1 MPDADAP
8 REPVTTADDASL
20 LAATAAGEASA
31 FALFLQRHEAAVYRY
46 AHLLTRDR
54 ADAEEA
60 TQDAFV
66 AAWRGAAGFRGGE
79 TARPW
84 LLAIT
89 RREVIRQRRARR
101 DEPTEAETLEV
112 LADQAGWGDPA
123 AAGGASSAERIGLAL
138 DALPAGDRDVL
149 VLRDIEGLAPDAA
162 AEQLG
167 LSVAAFKSRLHR
179 ARLKLAAAL
188 REVMP

>member
-1 MPDADAP
+1 M
-8 REPVTTADDASL
+8 TGLDDASL

-31 FALFLQRHEAAVYRY
+31 FATFLQRHEAAVYRY

-66 AAWRGAAGFRGGE
+66 AAWRGAAGFRGGDS
-79 TARPW
+79 ARSW
-84 LLAIT
+84 LLAIA
-89 RREVIRQRRARR
+89 RREVIRVRRARR
-101 DEPTEAETLEV
+101 DEPTEPETLET
-112 LADQAGWGDPA
+112 LADAAGWGDPS

-138 DALPAGDRDVL
+138 DALPPADRDVL
-149 VLRDIEGLAPDAA
+149 VLRDIEGLAPEVA

-179 ARLKLAAAL
+179 ARLKLATAL
-188 REVMP
+188 REATS